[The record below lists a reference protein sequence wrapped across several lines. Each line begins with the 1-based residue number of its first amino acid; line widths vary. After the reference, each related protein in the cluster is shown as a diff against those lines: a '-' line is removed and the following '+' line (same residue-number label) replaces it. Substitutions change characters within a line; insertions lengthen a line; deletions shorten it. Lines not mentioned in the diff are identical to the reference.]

1 MAEVALAFYKT
12 PIQAESLGLTIT
24 KTVTL
29 TAEEIRKIR
38 DFYQAIATQEEFFIT
53 AFITYSTYALTRN
66 AKAAFNLG
74 GTTVSFIS
82 TTIFR
87 SYYDQLAT
95 KFDMIITSNFTKFT
109 ATYKYKRK
117 GSNDGAYWLTNI
129 TIK

>member
-66 AKAAFNLG
+66 AKVAFNLG
-74 GTTVSFIS
+74 GTRSLSFRQQYSDHI
-82 TTIFR
+82 
-87 SYYDQLAT
+87 
-95 KFDMIITSNFTKFT
+95 MINSQPNLI
-109 ATYKYKRK
+109 
-117 GSNDGAYWLTNI
+117 
-129 TIK
+129 